1 MRENHGIV
9 SWRHAFL
16 EAPKIEKMKEKKKT
30 KPKRVGEL
38 DGKDLQHM
46 GKKFK
51 DKRDETVEYVC
62 EITEFH
68 LFPLIDSKS
77 KLNFKRKDGVID
89 VVYDMET
96 GCSLFFNF

>member
-1 MRENHGIV
+1 METCLSGSSQNRKNERKKEN
-9 SWRHAFL
+9 
-16 EAPKIEKMKEKKKT
+16 EAQKSRRATCSTWERSSKT
-30 KPKRVGEL
+30 
-38 DGKDLQHM
+38 
-46 GKKFK
+46 
-51 DKRDETVEYVC
+51 RDETVEYVC